1 MTFSF
6 QRFSFFLTALLILL
20 VSCGT
25 PYEAEED
32 AGEEQQEEEQ
42 QEQIE
47 QNDPVSPDG
56 VLETVTWNI
65 EWYGDGTY
73 GSGDGNGPSDEYTQT
88 KNIVEIV
95 DSLDADLFAFQE
107 IHSQKAL
114 DDITENMEGYRGFVA
129 EHIDWIQKTA
139 FVYNTNTIDSL
150 EAGSIEDV
158 RDAYQ
163 SDWSYYWASGRTP
176 LFFRFNY
183 TYENTTQE
191 FYAVVI
197 HGKANTGSNSEEYAE
212 AYQRRQKAAEGLYY
226 YLKDNKPNAN
236 IILLGDYNDD
246 VDKSIYYE
254 EQNGENVY
262 QDTPYDE
269 FVEDTENFEVITKKL
284 SDAGESASINYE
296 DIIDHITISDELFD
310 EHVQNSTL
318 IHDPRSYIDSYGST
332 TSDHL
337 PVWAKFDVTA
347 ASKSLTKN

>member
-1 MTFSF
+1 MKFSL
-6 QRFSFFLTALLILL
+6 QRFSFYLTAILILL

-32 AGEEQQEEEQ
+32 TGEEQQEDE
-42 QEQIE
+42 EQIE

-65 EWYGDGTY
+65 EGYGDGTY
-73 GSGDGNGPSDEYTQT
+73 GSENWGPSNEHQQT
-88 KNIVEIV
+88 KNVLQV
-95 DSLDADLFAFQE
+95 ADSLKADLYAFQE
-107 IHSQKAL
+107 IYSQQAL
-114 DDITENMEGYRGFVA
+114 EDISENMKGYKGFVA
-129 EHIDWIQKTA
+129 NHINGKQKMA
-139 FVYNTNTIDSL
+139 FIYNTNTIDSL
-150 EAGSIEDV
+150 EAGSISDV
-158 RDAYQ
+158 REEYQ

-183 TYENTTQE
+183 TYQNTTQE

-226 YLKDNKPNAN
+226 YLKDNKPDAN

-246 VDKSIYYE
+246 VDQSIYYE
-254 EQNGENVY
+254 GDNVY
-262 QDTPYDE
+262 QETPYDE

-284 SDAGESASINYE
+284 SDAGESASINYD

-318 IHDPRSYIDSYGST
+318 IHDPRSYINSYGST